1 MQFRDAIL
9 SRAPKDSLKSLSAPI
24 YDQLI
29 APFQNNLASYE
40 NIIVVPDAFLAYLP
54 FKALQNNNNYLVSQ
68 FNMKYT
74 PSMTG
79 FSLITKPRHQTP
91 PTLLAVGNSNQY
103 TSDTQMPTLPS
114 VDLEVKS
121 IAGLFEKAV
130 IQNAENVTERIV
142 KNRLQD
148 NYSFIHVAAHS
159 IIDEENSAQSGI
171 VLNRR
176 KDETNLENDG
186 FLRSSE
192 IYRLNIPGS
201 VVVLSAC
208 ESGIGQMING
218 EGMLGLQRAFFTAGA
233 STVVV
238 SLWDVYDRSTTQFM
252 PIFYEALLENNGSWA
267 DSWQNLLRW
276 AGWDES
282 VPFGK
287 TASALRAAKLTML
300 EHPEYR
306 HPVYWAPFIAVGR

>member
-9 SRAPKDSLKSLSAPI
+9 SRAPEDSIKSLSEPI
-24 YDQLI
+24 YQQI
-29 APFQNNLASYE
+29 VAPFQNALSSYE
-40 NIIVVPDAFLAYLP
+40 NIIIVPDAFLTYLP
-54 FKALQNNNNYLVSQ
+54 FEALQSNNNYLVSK
-68 FNMKYT
+68 FNIKYA

-79 FSLITKPRHQTP
+79 FSLITKPQQNTP
-91 PTLLAVGNSNQY
+91 PTLLAVGNSDQY
-103 TSDTQMPTLPS
+103 ASQMPTLPS
-114 VDLEVKS
+114 VDHEVKS
-121 IAGLFEKAV
+121 IAGLFEEAAT
-130 IQNAENVTERIV
+130 QNIKNVTEGIV
-142 KNRLQD
+142 KKRIQD

-159 IIDEENSAQSGI
+159 IIDEENSAQNGI
-171 VLNRR
+171 MLGRLKN
-176 KDETNLENDG
+176 ETTLEDDG

-238 SLWDVYDRSTTQFM
+238 SLWDVYDRSTTRFM
-252 PIFYEALLENNGSWA
+252 PLFYKALLENNDSWA
-267 DSWQNLLRW
+267 DSWQNMLRW

-282 VPFGK
+282 VPFGQN
-287 TASALRAAKLTML
+287 AAALRAAKLTML
-300 EHPEYR
+300 DHPKYR
-306 HPVYWAPFIAVGR
+306 HPVYWAPFVVVGR